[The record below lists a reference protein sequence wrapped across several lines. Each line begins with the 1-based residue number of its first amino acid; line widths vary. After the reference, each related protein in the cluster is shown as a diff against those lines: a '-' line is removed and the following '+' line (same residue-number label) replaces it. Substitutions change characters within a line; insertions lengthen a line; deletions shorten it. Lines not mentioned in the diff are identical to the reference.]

1 MALVQDIN
9 SRQNDSFREDPSDS
23 TKTVRK
29 VIAINI
35 DGTNI
40 GQLLPTSTNN
50 PSLTLEYTGDNLTKL
65 IKTIDGTDYEKTLSY
80 TGSNLT
86 GVSEWTE
93 V

>member
-1 MALVQDIN
+1 MSDVLLFKIPENTLATEAKQDDIISAMN
-9 SRQNDSFREDPSDS
+9 S
-23 TKTVRK
+23 
-29 VIAINI
+29 
-35 DGTNI
+35 
-40 GQLLPTSTNN
+40 LPTEGNN

-86 GVSEWTE
+86 GVSAWTE